1 MASKGLSVIF
11 KLQSC
16 DTEKITSC
24 SDCSQI
30 FKCDNDYFSH
40 SSLQHDITCEI
51 CGGLYL
57 NEALFNH
64 HNEKYHGS
72 NLKPPAEADDDK
84 HEEEVDKASTDEE
97 HTNDSALFEEPMIPT
112 RSNEEIE
119 TYSVLSK
126 AVFIGEVE
134 SPDVNELA
142 KLSPRVELKVRKQQ
156 SDK

>member
-1 MASKGLSVIF
+1 
-11 KLQSC
+11 
-16 DTEKITSC
+16 
-24 SDCSQI
+24 
-30 FKCDNDYFSH
+30 
-40 SSLQHDITCEI
+40 
-51 CGGLYL
+51 
-57 NEALFNH
+57 
-64 HNEKYHGS
+64 
-72 NLKPPAEADDDK
+72 
-84 HEEEVDKASTDEE
+84 
-97 HTNDSALFEEPMIPT
+97 MILT